1 MLAFICLNT
10 SRWIWEQQTCVI
22 LLRHWPGTC
31 ICGSGSSCVYFL
43 CPKCL
48 LCFYVYMF
56 WEQYVC
62 MALLQP
68 WPLTCFCTYYSVLC
82 KLDHHLLLYITGTP
96 SIALYHWIINSPSVQ
111 INYSVTSIS
120 SLQIGSPSAIAFK
133 VFISGFQMLST
144 FISTFSIQINPCKK
158 GKNQGFTDIKLF
170 VDLYLPI
177 YISWA
182 HEHELVFH
190 LRVTTR

>member
-1 MLAFICLNT
+1 MFVGFC
-10 SRWIWEQQTCVI
+10 
-22 LLRHWPGTC
+22 
-31 ICGSGSSCVYFL
+31 
-43 CPKCL
+43 
-48 LCFYVYMF
+48 VYMF
-56 WEQYVC
+56 WEQCVC

-82 KLDHHLLLYITGTP
+82 KLDHQWWFIIYCLISLEHHLLLYIIGS
-96 SIALYHWIINSPSVQ
+96 SIHHMYK
-111 INYSVTSIS
+111 SIYTQLLT

-144 FISTFSIQINPCKK
+144 FISTFSIQINLCKK